1 MISEEF
7 CGNPFAYFNRSSEE
21 FEKRSGNSEIGGLW
35 GELLYTG
42 GSFQRFLAVESDF
55 CFAVLT
61 SLMLVPG

>member
-7 CGNPFAYFNRSSEE
+7 CGNPFVYFNRSEE
-21 FEKRSGNSEIGGLW
+21 FEKRSENSEIGGLW
-35 GELLYTG
+35 DELLYTG